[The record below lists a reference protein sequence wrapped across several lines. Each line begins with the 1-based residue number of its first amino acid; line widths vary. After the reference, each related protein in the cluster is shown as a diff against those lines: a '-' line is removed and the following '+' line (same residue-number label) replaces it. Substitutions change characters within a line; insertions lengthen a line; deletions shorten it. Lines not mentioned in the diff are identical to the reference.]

1 MNEDDVPTPV
11 NDVLDEE
18 TPEGHKSGF
27 VTIVGR
33 PNAGKSTLLNA
44 FLQQKIAIVTPRPQT
59 TRTRQ
64 LGIIT
69 EPGYQMIF
77 VDTPGMIRQPRHKL
91 DEFMVATAVETL
103 SDADVVV
110 WLVDS
115 SEVPGPEDEAIAEK
129 LAALGDS
136 ARVILGLNKSDLLA
150 PAEVLPRTEAYRAL
164 LPDAPQ
170 ILLSAQ
176 EGNGRDDL
184 LQMIVAALPPG
195 PRYYPAEQ
203 ITETYE
209 RDIAAELIREQ
220 IMLQL
225 REEVPYGAAVQV
237 EEFKER
243 PNGTTYIGASVYV
256 ERENHKRILI
266 GAKGTQLRQIGEAA
280 RQEIEAL
287 IGGKVFLELWVKV
300 EPKWRTNERALKRFG
315 YSS

>member
-1 MNEDDVPTPV
+1 V

-103 SDADVVV
+103 GDADVVV

-184 LQMIVAALPPG
+184 LQMIVAALPAG